1 MAAEKSNAVDEELL
15 DAVADHLIE
24 HGLAG
29 LTFRALAQALDTST
43 FKFVYHFGSKA
54 QLIDIALRH
63 VSRREVEQ
71 VRSWLSAHDDGPSSV
86 GGVMRRYWSWC
97 MRPAH
102 QGVMRLFFEAAS
114 LAQRDP
120 EGYPPV
126 VRDILLEGLELE
138 RQIVQ
143 ANGGDDETCVA
154 VATLV
159 SGAMWGLQLDHLMTG
174 DGERT
179 TAALN
184 RFADLLDAQL
194 ATRDPLA
201 AAAGLDSTSLLPR
214 KEPV

>member
-1 MAAEKSNAVDEELL
+1 MAAEKSNAVDDELL
-15 DAVADHLIE
+15 DAVADHLVE

-29 LTFRALAQALDTST
+29 LTFRSMAQALDTST
-43 FKFVYHFGSKA
+43 FKFVYNFGSKA

-71 VRSWLSAHDDGPSSV
+71 VRSWLGAHDDRPASV
-86 GGVMRRYWSWC
+86 GGVLRRYWSWC

-120 EGYPPV
+120 ESYPPV

-143 ANGGDDETCVA
+143 ASGGDEATCVA
-154 VATLV
+154 IATLV
-159 SGAMWGLQLDHLMTG
+159 SGATWGLQLDYLMTG

-179 TAALN
+179 TEALH
-184 RFADLLDAQL
+184 RFAGLLDEHL
-194 ATRDPLA
+194 AARDPLA
-201 AAAGLDSTSLLPR
+201 AATRVDSTSRLPR

>member
-1 MAAEKSNAVDEELL
+1 MAAAKSNALDEALL
-15 DAVADHLIE
+15 DAVADHLVE

-29 LTFRALAQALDTST
+29 LTFRSLAQALDTST
-43 FKFVYHFGSKA
+43 FTFVYHFGSKA

-63 VSRREVEQ
+63 VSRREVDQ
-71 VRSWLSAHDDGPSSV
+71 VRSWLSAHDDGQSSV

-97 MRPAH
+97 MRPTH
-102 QGVMRLFFEAAS
+102 QGVMQLFFEAAS

-143 ANGGDDETCVA
+143 ANGGHDTTCMTI
-154 VATLV
+154 ATLV
-159 SGAMWGLQLDHLMTG
+159 SGAMWGLQLDYLMTG
-174 DGERT
+174 EGERT
-179 TAALN
+179 TAALH
-184 RFADLLDAQL
+184 RFADVLDAHL
-194 ATRDPLA
+194 AAGDPLA
-201 AAAGLDSTSLLPR
+201 AATTNGSTSRLPR